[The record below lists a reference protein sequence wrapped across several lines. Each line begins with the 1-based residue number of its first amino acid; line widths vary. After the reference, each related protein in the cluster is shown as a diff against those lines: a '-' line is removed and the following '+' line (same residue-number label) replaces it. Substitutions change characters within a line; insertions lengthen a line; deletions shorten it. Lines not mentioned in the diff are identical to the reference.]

1 MKSVNR
7 LKELLG
13 RIRSRNRLRDLD
25 NRKNL
30 VSRGKNTFIDPGVI
44 VDQPPSIKIGSHCV
58 IRKGVV
64 LRPEDGEIIIGD
76 HCVINHYTIFHGKG
90 GVYLGDWTVI
100 GPHCGFYAQNHTYE
114 RFDIP
119 ISQQNNV
126 GKGIYLMGDNWIGS
140 HSVICDDVTLGKG
153 AIVGANSTVTKSV
166 PMGSI
171 VMGSPARVVKKR
183 HTGSWD
189 FNKAERATLSSQMP
203 SEIRAHVEMRGQCIR
218 EMIDSDDKILDVGC
232 GEGIITANLAEK
244 CPSIIGCDYSL
255 EALRTA
261 VERYRPIPFIY
272 SNSTALR
279 FDGESF
285 TKVVLSDVAEH
296 LLPQQFVNTL
306 KEIRR
311 VLIRDGVLI
320 LTTPLTSQ
328 GAQGSTYAH
337 IYEYSRDEV
346 ESLLRSMF
354 GHVELVDV
362 SLGVFVC
369 RKDLSEKV

>member
-1 MKSVNR
+1 MSY
-7 LKELLG
+7 G
-13 RIRSRNRLRDLD
+13 C
-25 NRKNL
+25 
-30 VSRGKNTFIDPGVI
+30 NTFIDPDVI
-44 VDQPPSIKIGSHCV
+44 VDQPYSIKIGSHCV

-64 LRPEDGEIIIGD
+64 LRPEDGEIIIGN
-76 HCVINHYTIFHGKG
+76 HCVINHYTVLHGKG
-90 GVYLGDWTVI
+90 GIYLGDWTVM

-119 ISQQNNV
+119 IAQQENV

-153 AIVGANSTVTKSV
+153 TIVGANSTVTQSV
-166 PMGSI
+166 PLGSI
-171 VMGSPARVVKKR
+171 VMGSPACVVKKR
-183 HTGSWD
+183 YEGSWD
-189 FNKAERATLSSQMP
+189 FNKTERAILSSEMP
-203 SEIRAHVEMRGQCIR
+203 LEIRAHVEKRGQRIK
-218 EMIDSDDKILDVGC
+218 EMVGSNDKVLDVGC
-232 GEGIITANLAEK
+232 GEGIITGILAEK

-261 VERYRPIPFIY
+261 VEKYHPTPFIY

-279 FDGESF
+279 FDDESF

-311 VLIRDGVLI
+311 VLVKNGVLI

-328 GAQGSTYAH
+328 GTQSSTYAH

-346 ESLLRSMF
+346 ESLLRNIF

-369 RKDLSEKV
+369 RKGLSGTVR